1 MTEMIKMLVDS
12 VRVSLTSSQRIVV
25 LHAPETDQY
34 LPIWI
39 GPFESEAIT
48 IALQEI
54 EMSRPQTH
62 DLMKNMLGQLNAR
75 VDHIEITGLREDVF
89 FGSVILENEGQF
101 LQLDSRPSDA
111 IALAVRYN
119 APIFVHSEILVEA
132 AIQPEP
138 DLMEQ
143 IMAAPSPIENR
154 LSQED
159 SDRLS
164 VFKDFLSK
172 IEPDAPDSS
181 EPPEEPKPPAV
192 EE

>member
-1 MTEMIKMLVDS
+1 MTEMVKMLVDS

-25 LHAPETDQY
+25 LHSAETAQY

-54 EMSRPQTH
+54 ELARPQTH

-89 FGSVILENEGQF
+89 FGSVIIDNEGQF

-119 APIFVHSEILVEA
+119 APIFVHSEILIEA
-132 AIQPEP
+132 GIKPEP
-138 DLMEQ
+138 DLLEQ
-143 IMAAPSPIENR
+143 IMSSSAPADQLP
-154 LSQED
+154 SQED

-172 IEPDAPDSS
+172 IDGNEPDDTNPPPES
-181 EPPEEPKPPAV
+181 EPPTIEE
-192 EE
+192 